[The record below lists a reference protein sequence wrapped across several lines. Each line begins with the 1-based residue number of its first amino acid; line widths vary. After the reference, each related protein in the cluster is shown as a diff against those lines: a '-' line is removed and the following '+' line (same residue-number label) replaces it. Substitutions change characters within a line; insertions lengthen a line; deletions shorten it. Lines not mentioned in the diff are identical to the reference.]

1 MNVLNFNQIDSLT
14 YIYILIASLIITL
27 SLLIR
32 SYQRSKRKNREL
44 GKINRSHRI
53 LKNQVTKLSAN
64 IKMNAVH
71 NKKIKSSNKY
81 DQQNHTSDNSQIKS
95 LKNELRQWKRRVPP
109 LIDRY
114 KTLSLKNK
122 KLNNEL
128 VEVKR
133 VIALSEVMNSPDK
146 TKTVINLNNYR
157 SRENLQ
163 EIRGIGP
170 SIEKTLN
177 HFDIFRFSQIVAI
190 SDYEI
195 ETIARK
201 IKGFKSQ
208 IYREDWIGQAEIMVR
223 NKTSETERSD

>member
-223 NKTSETERSD
+223 NRTSETERSD

>member
-1 MNVLNFNQIDSLT
+1 
-14 YIYILIASLIITL
+14 
-27 SLLIR
+27 
-32 SYQRSKRKNREL
+32 
-44 GKINRSHRI
+44 
-53 LKNQVTKLSAN
+53 
-64 IKMNAVH
+64 MNAVH
-71 NKKIKSSNKY
+71 NKKIKSSNEY

-128 VEVKR
+128 VEAKR

-177 HFDIFRFSQIVAI
+177 HFDIFRFNQIVAI

-195 ETIARK
+195 EAIARK

>member
-128 VEVKR
+128 VEAKR

-177 HFDIFRFSQIVAI
+177 HFDIFRFNQIVAI

-195 ETIARK
+195 EAIARK

>member
-122 KLNNEL
+122 KLNNKL
-128 VEVKR
+128 VEAKR

-177 HFDIFRFSQIVAI
+177 HFDIFRFNQIVAI

-195 ETIARK
+195 EAIARK

>member
-14 YIYILIASLIITL
+14 YIYILIAFLIITL
-27 SLLIR
+27 SLLVR

-177 HFDIFRFSQIVAI
+177 HFDIFRFNQIVAI

-195 ETIARK
+195 EAIARK

-223 NKTSETERSD
+223 NKTSETERSN

>member
-81 DQQNHTSDNSQIKS
+81 DQQNHTFTQ
-95 LKNELRQWKRRVPP
+95 VPC
-109 LIDRY
+109 IYY
-114 KTLSLKNK
+114 K
-122 KLNNEL
+122 
-128 VEVKR
+128 
-133 VIALSEVMNSPDK
+133 
-146 TKTVINLNNYR
+146 
-157 SRENLQ
+157 
-163 EIRGIGP
+163 
-170 SIEKTLN
+170 
-177 HFDIFRFSQIVAI
+177 
-190 SDYEI
+190 
-195 ETIARK
+195 
-201 IKGFKSQ
+201 
-208 IYREDWIGQAEIMVR
+208 
-223 NKTSETERSD
+223 

>member
-81 DQQNHTSDNSQIKS
+81 DQQNQSSDNSQIKS

-223 NKTSETERSD
+223 SKTSETERSD

>member
-71 NKKIKSSNKY
+71 NKKIKSSNEY

-223 NKTSETERSD
+223 NRTSETERSD

>member
-81 DQQNHTSDNSQIKS
+81 DQQNHTSANSQIKS

-128 VEVKR
+128 VEAKR

-177 HFDIFRFSQIVAI
+177 HFDIFRFNQIVAI

-195 ETIARK
+195 EAIARK

>member
-14 YIYILIASLIITL
+14 YIYILIAFLIITL
-27 SLLIR
+27 SLLVR

-128 VEVKR
+128 VEAKR

-163 EIRGIGP
+163 ESRGIGP

-177 HFDIFRFSQIVAI
+177 HFDIFRFNQIVAI

-195 ETIARK
+195 EAIARK

-223 NKTSETERSD
+223 NKTSETERSN

>member
-81 DQQNHTSDNSQIKS
+81 DQQNHPSDNSQIKS

-122 KLNNEL
+122 KLNYEL

>member
-81 DQQNHTSDNSQIKS
+81 DQQNQSSDNSQIKS

-163 EIRGIGP
+163 DIRGIGP

-223 NKTSETERSD
+223 NKTSETERSN

>member
-177 HFDIFRFSQIVAI
+177 HFDIFRFNQIVAI

-195 ETIARK
+195 EAIARK

>member
-14 YIYILIASLIITL
+14 YIYILIAFLIITL
-27 SLLIR
+27 SLLVR

-128 VEVKR
+128 VEAKR

-146 TKTVINLNNYR
+146 TKTVLNLNNYR

-177 HFDIFRFSQIVAI
+177 HFDIFRFNQIVAI

-195 ETIARK
+195 EAIARK

-223 NKTSETERSD
+223 NKTSETERSN